1 MFLFQVIQWHPVAG
15 PVTKTLQVPG
25 GPRPTNTLSNP
36 RQTASRVASAP
47 RHVGRQLETTTTV
60 GNNVKCSTLEYEW
73 ESGHLREPRP
83 KRRKLGPEPE
93 INSQNT
99 PQIVDESDEA
109 DQIMKEDDVV
119 QVKHVT
125 RPLGEDF
132 REIGKP
138 IVNGG
143 SSKPTRP
150 YAQNGQSQREFQAV
164 ETLMDSS
171 QQKSRK
177 HRSRHKNGAY
187 DVLAMEGSSFAS
199 SKSESFEILDSE
211 PTAEASAKGA
221 YKGTANLYPSRRSQM
236 TSEANTGR
244 STTERSSYFPA
255 PTSDKASIKHED
267 QLRSGKAHSPA
278 SEARLRDQ
286 YRDSD
291 NKRRGSAESPD
302 ELVIAEPNS
311 RTLSPIKS
319 ARLQSPSKISQP
331 ESARRHS
338 IEDELGNSNPTPSD
352 IKPSGFTRVAKK
364 GPRSNVTIYHGEK
377 QAPWG
382 MPLRSYNFRG
392 QTCMDDGLALVYNDN
407 EKSYEIH
414 CSGMNLAKIHP
425 DLRIRPKKLQRILW
439 AQEGTKMR
447 FQSSKVVDMDEVLD
461 LEVCNQKDV
470 QTLNACLQENGS
482 IFSKG
487 IDREKLHQMFDHRI
501 KEHQKAIGPRQRHN
515 SRQPEDLQLADRN
528 LERADK
534 KRALDEQHRP
544 NSKRHRIVDALS
556 SDGKSHQKERIQQD
570 RLRDKTVLQ
579 NHAITTA
586 REMTT
591 AFDLDDLNPLD
602 DNLKRNLR
610 SRNATGSL
618 SRPLQELSAFSFNE
632 EAQHEEVEKYSKVHG
647 FGKPWPKPLVYPKEG
662 KKRTT
667 VNFDDLDRLDEGEF
681 LNDNLIAFY
690 LRYLEHQA
698 DKDDPTMARKVYM
711 FNTFFYASLTTTKPG
726 QRGINYEAVQ
736 KWTRG
741 VDIFTYDFVVV
752 PVNESAHWY
761 VAIICNLPALN
772 RKLGGFDGDSAPDSG
787 SSKEIEL
794 DQPTENRPLIS
805 SSPRTLASNDDRQDA
820 DLAAEDPKEHETT
833 ASFAEMSLEAPVMPM
848 VIKDMSP
855 EIPRPSHPNDPEQDL
870 LNCQLQQAE
879 NKDQKVGDPDAQ
891 EVRSPDRKIEEVV
904 ETNRTTSPRLR
915 PGKRKSLASTRV
927 FDPYRPTILTFD
939 SFGTAHAQTVKVLK
953 QYLREEAN
961 DKRGQMEFDEKELQG
976 VTAKQIPQQ
985 DNFCDCGLY
994 LLGYMEKFFQNPR
1007 DFIDKIMRRQW
1018 DLQKDWP
1025 NLGPSI
1031 MRTKLRSLLLELGK
1045 SHLQEI
1051 EKARIARRANTK
1063 STKASP
1069 PSSKIP
1075 ISRSTPSNMDGAD
1088 SVETTTSKPG
1098 LEAARTLLSEDPA
1111 PPPAEKPKEPT
1122 VETSLSPKGAVSK
1135 SPRHKNEPAAQRSPS
1150 LKEAAFDSA
1159 DHADEPIRLPR
1170 ETFPLSRQAALESA
1184 LLINEDMQQQQP
1196 GSAAESHHLRT
1207 ADRKQR
1213 PAAEA
1218 QAPPPAVIEEPAAQS
1233 IIVPDSQPESLNVPG
1248 SQEPD
1253 TKPESF
1259 AFSPELQSTIQDS
1272 QPPIPELPLEDL
1284 RKDATPPPARS
1295 KRHMTSFSSPLL
1307 PPSKSVRDPNDNK
1320 KFPATPNTAKS
1331 THALPPSEQQKSSPK
1346 NRSTRQRPI
1355 LGAQPAMTGTNPKVV
1370 INIDD

>member
-1 MFLFQVIQWHPVAG
+1 MFLF
-15 PVTKTLQVPG
+15 QVPG
-25 GPRPTNTLSNP
+25 GPRPINTLSRGGPNSS
-36 RQTASRVASAP
+36 QTASRVASAP
-47 RHVGRQLETTTTV
+47 RHVGRQLETISSV
-60 GNNVKCSTLEYEW
+60 GNNVKCSTVEYDW
-73 ESGHLREPRP
+73 GSGHLREPRP
-83 KRRKLGPEPE
+83 KRRKLGPEPK

-109 DQIMKEDDVV
+109 DQIMRDDDVV

-125 RPLGEDF
+125 RPLGENV

-138 IVNGG
+138 IVDGG

-150 YAQNGQSQREFQAV
+150 YAQNGQSQREYQAV
-164 ETLMDSS
+164 ENLMDSS
-171 QQKSRK
+171 QQNSRK

-187 DVLAMEGSSFAS
+187 DVPAMEGSSFAS
-199 SKSESFEILDSE
+199 SKSESVEILDSE

-221 YKGTANLYPSRRSQM
+221 YKGTANLFPSRRSQM

-244 STTERSSYFPA
+244 SIAERSSYFPA
-255 PTSDKASIKHED
+255 PTSDKASINHED
-267 QLRSGKAHSPA
+267 QLRRGKARSPA
-278 SEARLRDQ
+278 SETRLRDQ

-311 RTLSPIKS
+311 RALSPIKS
-319 ARLQSPSKISQP
+319 ARVQSPSKISQP

-338 IEDELGNSNPTPSD
+338 IEDELGNSNLAKSD
-352 IKPSGFTRVAKK
+352 IKSSNFTGVAKN
-364 GPRSNVTIYHGEK
+364 GPRLKGTAYHGEK

-392 QTCMDDGLALVYNDN
+392 QTHTDDGLALVHNDTGN
-407 EKSYEIH
+407 SYEIH
-414 CSGMNLAKIHP
+414 CSGMNLAKRCP
-425 DLRIRPKKLQRILW
+425 DLQIRPQKLQHITW
-439 AQEGTKMR
+439 AQDGTKMR
-447 FQSSKVVDMDEVLD
+447 FQSSKMVDMDNVLD
-461 LEVCNQKDV
+461 LELCNQKDV
-470 QTLNACLQENGS
+470 QTLNMYIQKQGAIALV
-482 IFSKG
+482 KG
-487 IDREKLHQMFDHRI
+487 IDPEKLDQMFHRRI
-501 KEHQKAIGPRQRHN
+501 KDNDRAIEARKRNN
-515 SRQPEDLQLADRN
+515 SRQPEDVQLAGRN

-544 NSKRHRIVDALS
+544 NSKRHRIIDALS
-556 SDGKSHQKERIQQD
+556 SDGKSHQKERIQHD
-570 RLRDKTVLQ
+570 RLWDKTVLQ
-579 NHAITTA
+579 HHANTTA

-647 FGKPWPKPLVYPKEG
+647 SGKPWPKPLVYPKEG

-698 DKDDPTMARKVYM
+698 DEDDPTMSRKVYM

-787 SSKEIEL
+787 SPKEIEL
-794 DQPTENRPLIS
+794 DQPTENKPLIS
-805 SSPRTLASNDDRQDA
+805 SSPRTLASKDDRQDA
-820 DLAAEDPKEHETT
+820 DLAADDPKKHETT
-833 ASFAEMSLEAPVMPM
+833 VSFAEMSLEAPGTPM
-848 VIKDMSP
+848 VINDMSP

-879 NKDQKVGDPDAQ
+879 NKDQKGGDPDAQ
-891 EVRSPDRKIEEVV
+891 EVQSLDRKIEEVV
-904 ETNRTTSPRLR
+904 ETNRATSPRLK

-927 FDPYRPTILTFD
+927 FDPYKPTILTFD

-994 LLGYMEKFFQNPR
+994 LLGYMEKFFHNPR
-1007 DFIDKIMRRQW
+1007 DFIDRIMRRQW

-1051 EKARIARRANTK
+1051 EEARIARRANAK

-1069 PSSKIP
+1069 PSAEIV
-1075 ISRSTPSNMDGAD
+1075 ISRPTPSNLDGAN
-1088 SVETTTSKPG
+1088 SVETTPSKPG
-1098 LEAARTLLSEDPA
+1098 LEAAQPLLSEDPA
-1111 PPPAEKPKEPT
+1111 PPSAEKTREPS

-1135 SPRHKNEPAAQRSPS
+1135 SPRRNNEAAAQRSPS
-1150 LKEAAFDSA
+1150 LKEAAFDSV
-1159 DHADEPIRLPR
+1159 DHADEPIRSPQ
-1170 ETFPLSRQAALESA
+1170 ETFPLSRQAALDSA
-1184 LLINEDMQQQQP
+1184 LLINEDMQQQP
-1196 GSAAESHHLRT
+1196 DSAAESHHLRT
-1207 ADRKQR
+1207 ADLEQE

-1218 QAPPPAVIEEPAAQS
+1218 QAPPPAAIEEPAQQS
-1233 IIVPDSQPESLNVPG
+1233 FIVPDSQPESLNVPG

-1259 AFSPELQSTIQDS
+1259 ASSPELQSTIQDS
-1272 QPPIPELPLEDL
+1272 QPPVPELPLEDL
-1284 RKDATPPPARS
+1284 RKEATPPPARS

-1307 PPSKSVRDPNDNK
+1307 PPSKSIRDSNDDK
-1320 KFPATPNTAKS
+1320 KSPTAPNTAKS
-1331 THALPPSEQQKSSPK
+1331 THALPTSEQQKSPPK
-1346 NRSTRQRPI
+1346 NRSSRHRPI

-1370 INIDD
+1370 IQIDD